1 MDQYG
6 VYARFYDLDLGEQ
19 DEDLFLI
26 EQFAARCGSPIL
38 EMACGTGRVLIP
50 LARQGYEVTGVDVS
64 PAMLEVARRRIAA
77 EGLTEHVN
85 LVQQDMRELVL
96 DRRFN
101 LVFVAVNSFM
111 HLLTLEDQ
119 LRTLVRIRQ
128 HLNPNG
134 LLLLDLFNP
143 DLSRLLSFQ
152 GQVILDKVMIDPE
165 TGHRLLKFRSERVD
179 LGRQI
184 IDVTY
189 LVDELDGEGRIRRTL
204 FPFSIRYLFA
214 GELELLLRSAEFH
227 IEAIYGSYELDPFT
241 GDSERMIAVARRP
254 A

>member
-6 VYARFYDLDLGEQ
+6 VYARFYDLDLGDQ

-38 EMACGTGRVLIP
+38 ELACGTGRVLIP
-50 LARQGYEVTGVDVS
+50 LARQGYEVTGVDIS
-64 PAMLEVARRRIAA
+64 PAMLEVARRKAAA
-77 EGLTEHVN
+77 EGLTERVS
-85 LVQQDMRELVL
+85 LVEQDMRQLAL
-96 DRRFN
+96 DRRFQ

-111 HLLTLEDQ
+111 HLLTAEDQ
-119 LRTLVRIRQ
+119 LTTLARIRQ
-128 HLNPNG
+128 HLQPNG

-143 DLSRLLSFQ
+143 DLSRLLDFQ

-165 TGHRLLKFRSERVD
+165 TGHRLVKFRSERAD

-189 LVDELDGEGRIRRTL
+189 MVDELDDEGRLRRTL
-204 FPFSIRYLFA
+204 FPFTIRYLFA
-214 GELELLLRSAEFH
+214 SELELLLQSAGFQ
-227 IEAIYGSYELDPFT
+227 IEAIYGSYDLDPFT
-241 GDSERMIAVARRP
+241 SDSERIIAVAQRP

>member
-77 EGLTEHVN
+77 EGLTERVS
-85 LVQQDMRELVL
+85 LVQQDMRELAL

-111 HLLTLEDQ
+111 HLLTPEDQ

-143 DLSRLLSFQ
+143 DLIRLLSFQ

-165 TGHRLLKFRSERVD
+165 TGHRLLKFRSEKVD

-189 LVDELDGEGRIRRTL
+189 LVDELDGEGHIRRIL

>member
-6 VYARFYDLDLGEQ
+6 VYARFYDLDLGNQ

-38 EMACGTGRVLIP
+38 ELGCGTGRLLIP
-50 LARQGYEVTGVDVS
+50 LARQGYEMTGIDIS

-77 EGLTEHVN
+77 EGLTERVS
-85 LVQQDMRELVL
+85 LVQQDMRQLAL
-96 DRRFN
+96 DRRFS

-111 HLLTLEDQ
+111 HLLTSEDQ
-119 LRTLVRIRQ
+119 LTALARIHQ
-128 HLNPNG
+128 HLQPNG

-143 DLSRLLSFQ
+143 DLSRLLDFR

-165 TGHRLLKFRSERVD
+165 TGHRLVKFRSERAD

-189 LVDELDGEGRIRRTL
+189 IVDELDDEGNIRRTL
-204 FPFSIRYLFA
+204 FSFSLRYLFA
-214 GELELLLRSAEFH
+214 SELELLLRSAGFQ
-227 IEAIYGSYELDPFT
+227 IEAMYGSYDLDPFT
-241 GDSERMIAVARRP
+241 GDSERIIAVARRP